1 MQSLN
6 YILKSVTLLSV
17 TFCLATFA
25 ADSEKACQ
33 SAEYRQFDFW
43 LGNWNVYSKD
53 GKLVGT
59 NSITKSLNGCVL
71 KEHYK
76 TAKGYEGESFNLFD
90 ATTKQWHQ
98 TWVDNGG
105 ALLQLD
111 GVWNGQVMTLLG
123 KGLSRKGEPVTH
135 RIQWRPQDNGDVH
148 QVWDISKDGGQ
159 HWQSNFFG
167 VYQKTSHQKK
177 PHQKKK

>member
-1 MQSLN
+1 MQTINVLVK
-6 YILKSVTLLSV
+6 LAAVLSV
-17 TFCLATFA
+17 VVCLGVFSA
-25 ADSEKACQ
+25 EPPKACQ
-33 SAEYRQFDFW
+33 SVEHRQFDFW
-43 LGNWNVYSKD
+43 IGDWNVYSKD

-59 NSITKSLNGCVL
+59 NSITSSLNGCVL

-76 TAKGYEGESFNLFD
+76 TAKGYEGESFNLYD

-98 TWVDNGG
+98 TWVDNAGT
-105 ALLQLD
+105 LLQLD

-123 KGLSRKGEPVTH
+123 KGLTRKGEPVTH

-148 QVWDISKDGGQ
+148 QVWDITKDGGQ

-167 VYQKTSHQKK
+167 VYQKKQR
-177 PHQKKK
+177 QKKK